1 MPIPRVTP
9 MDGHK
14 ELPLSSSDEGASISM
29 DAERAL
35 RIVSALADGCDP
47 ATGEIMGGDHVLQ
60 QPDVVR
66 ALAAAVAALNCQ
78 TGAQERE
85 GGRPARVGHAWTP
98 DEDEMLLSAFDRG
111 TAVGKLAAEHE
122 RTRGAIQSRL
132 VKLGRLDPVS
142 RTSPAA
148 SSGD

>member
-1 MPIPRVTP
+1 
-9 MDGHK
+9 MDGHE
-14 ELPLSSSDEGASISM
+14 ELSPSSSDEGASIPM

-47 ATGEIMGGDHVLQ
+47 ATGEITGRDHVLQ

-66 ALAAAVAALNCQ
+66 ALTVAVAALGRQ
-78 TGAQERE
+78 AGTKERE

-111 TAVGKLAAEHE
+111 ATVGKLAAKHE

-142 RTSPAA
+142 RTSSAT
-148 SSGD
+148 SSGG

>member
-1 MPIPRVTP
+1 
-9 MDGHK
+9 
-14 ELPLSSSDEGASISM
+14 M

-47 ATGEIMGGDHVLQ
+47 ATGEITGRDHVLQ

-66 ALAAAVAALNCQ
+66 ALAAAVTALDRR
-78 TGAQERE
+78 TSTKEKE
-85 GGRPARVGHAWTP
+85 HEDGRPERVGQAWTP

-111 TAVGKLAAEHE
+111 TPVGKLAAEHE

-132 VKLGRLDPVS
+132 VKLGRLDPVP
-142 RTSPAA
+142 RTSSAT
-148 SSGD
+148 SSEG

>member
-1 MPIPRVTP
+1 
-9 MDGHK
+9 
-14 ELPLSSSDEGASISM
+14 M

-47 ATGEIMGGDHVLQ
+47 ATGEVMGRDHILQ
-60 QPDVVR
+60 QPDIVR

-78 TGAQERE
+78 AGTKEKERE
-85 GGRPARVGHAWTP
+85 DSGSTRVGQAWTP

-111 TAVGKLAAEHE
+111 TTVGELAAKHE

-142 RTSPAA
+142 RTSSAT
-148 SSGD
+148 SSGG